1 MEIMNR
7 QVFDTFILL
16 QFDPN
21 LLVSLD
27 DTVVRDRTA
36 PSPSVLGSECSRR
49 RRRSSSS
56 SVCVVTCA
64 SRGKRKRDPRLR

>member
-1 MEIMNR
+1 MELMNR
-7 QVFDTFILL
+7 KVFDTFILL

-36 PSPSVLGSECSRR
+36 PSPSVLGSECR

-56 SVCVVTCA
+56 SSSSSVCA
-64 SRGKRKRDPRLR
+64 